1 MKSKRRFIPLVFLG
15 AIILS
20 LIVIVPAFSASGD
33 VRFYSQSDTSKD
45 QSWARQGG
53 DVALEVK
60 DSDLDVVVK
69 LSGDSA
75 ESVTLNNSD
84 SFNLTNIPVADR
96 NGDGFVNRGD
106 VAVVDADNNPL
117 TVDRAGADGRID
129 LVAAHT
135 GTVRVSYDG
144 AVKNDTGDTVTV
156 RSKQEPNGI
165 AVTLTETKANSG
177 VFRAVIETT
186 SGDSDAD
193 ASPPK
198 LKVAKSDTI
207 TLRYK
212 DADPKSTVSDTL
224 TVETTAPAFA
234 EASPAHGSAGRADPD
249 VSFKV
254 TDSGSGI
261 ADDDDVYVIWGID
274 SDQDG
279 TIDSAGE
286 ANGGGDPIDDGFL
299 ARERISTD
307 EDNATV
313 YWWGL
318 ATDKAG
324 NVGVT
329 DRSSK
334 IKVDGKDTS
343 DPCDAAEFP
352 RASLVGVDVGNTA
365 EVMGCQPYSV
375 KIDDTKPTVSSAQ
388 TGAFWDTSNKDDS
401 DKTNTSPS
409 KAKANMVLVT
419 FSESLNADT
428 VDAADFEV
436 NDVAPTGADV
446 YGGAKSKVFLTLGS
460 DLAANAQ
467 PKVELVGTVEDL
479 AGNRQTSGKVDSASD
494 GIAPTLT
501 VMLEGGDRPVT
512 KGSLK
517 VTITSNEDVGT
528 PNVAVAEVED
538 SDDSSALGSASN
550 YEAVLKAGEDNM
562 YEATISAPS
571 SAGLYNVYVTAPD
584 ATASNEGSKGVN
596 SGPIDVTADTKA
608 MLFEFDNDVSAPT
621 VLPDD
626 STGSDNPN
634 TFITIDF
641 ADEGMEYMDFDGV
654 DLDTHATVE
663 VVSASLKSPGQD
675 AMDITDALAT
685 TDNVILLYKASGLA
699 KGTHEV
705 KVKVKD
711 QAGNEEEFT
720 SKVKITERRAF
731 TLKLNPGWNMV
742 SFPGQPSDSS
752 LNAVIPADHPAS
764 SILSYGSGGWQTA
777 IRNDDGSWIGT
788 LTHIDATKAYW
799 IATDSFESI
808 KVDIPRRD
816 AGTPT
821 LPPTVSLSAG
831 WNFVPVIDSTGDRGH
846 GDTVDASDYFSGVKA
861 TRVYTFDTLLGTWQS
876 VDVANDKLMIGSG
889 YWVYSET
896 DDVIAP

>member
-45 QSWARQGG
+45 QDWARQGG
-53 DVALEVK
+53 SVALEVK

-69 LSGDSA
+69 LAGDTA
-75 ESVTLNNSD
+75 ESVTLNNDD

-96 NGDGFVNRGD
+96 NGDGFINRGD
-106 VAVVDADNNPL
+106 IAVVDSDGNPV
-117 TVDRAGADGRID
+117 TVDRAGADGRVD

-177 VFRAVIETT
+177 VFRLVIETT

-193 ASPPK
+193 SSPPK

-212 DADPKSTVSDTL
+212 DADPKGTASETL

-324 NVGVT
+324 NVGIT

-334 IKVDGKDTS
+334 VDDES
-343 DPCDAAEFP
+343 DPCMSDEFP
-352 RASLVGVDVGNTA
+352 RANLAGVDVDNTA
-365 EVMGCQPYSV
+365 EVGGCQPYSV
-375 KIDDTKPTVSSAQ
+375 KIDDTKPTLSSAQ

-401 DKTNTSPS
+401 DKTNTTPS

-419 FSESLNADT
+419 FSESLDADS

-436 NDVAPTGADV
+436 NDTAPVGADV

-460 DLAANAQ
+460 DLSANAQ
-467 PKVELVGTVEDL
+467 PKVELVGQVEDL

-501 VMLEGGDRPVT
+501 VTLEGGDRPVT
-512 KGSLK
+512 KGSVK

-528 PNVAVAEVED
+528 PNVAVSEVED

-584 ATASNEGSKGVN
+584 ATASNTGSKGAS
-596 SGPIDVTADTKA
+596 SGPIDVTADTSA
-608 MLFEFDNDVSAPT
+608 ILFEFDNDVSAPT

-634 TFITIDF
+634 TFITINF
-641 ADEGMEYMDFDGV
+641 ANEGMEYKDFDGV

-675 AMDITDALAT
+675 SMDIAADLAT
-685 TDNVILLYKASGLA
+685 TDSVIYLYKASGLA

-731 TLKLNPGWNMV
+731 SLKLNPGWNLV
-742 SFPGQPSDSS
+742 SFPGQPADSS

-764 SILSYGSGGWQTA
+764 SIISHGAGGWQTA
-777 IRNDDGSWIGT
+777 IRNDDGTWIGT

-799 IATDSFESI
+799 IATDSFEAIS
-808 KVDIPRRD
+808 VDIPRREG
-816 AGTPT
+816 GTPT
-821 LPPTVSLSAG
+821 LPPTIDLTAG
-831 WNFVPVIDSTGDRGH
+831 WNLVPVLDSTGDRSH
-846 GDTVDASDYFSGVKA
+846 GDTVSASDYFSGVKA
-861 TRVYTFDTLLGTWQS
+861 TRVYTFDTLLGTWQT
-876 VDVANDKLMIGSG
+876 VDVANDNLMVGSG
-889 YWVYSET
+889 YWVYSED